1 MRQLHA
7 QLRERADVVI
17 YDSPPFLASADA
29 QVLSADVDGVLYV
42 VQFGEV
48 RKSAIRHAVDL
59 LSQAHA
65 NLLGI
70 VFNKITLSGIRDDY
84 YYYGYYRYY
93 RYYDY
98 RPKIEG
104 APSQRRRR
112 GRHADYEAM
121 LAAREAHEQGNG
133 QATPETEAGPD
144 TDGHAGSDG
153 NAETEGGTSGAG
165 GEESTAIVPDEEK
178 EQNG

>member
-1 MRQLHA
+1 MRVLSTGPLPPNPAELLNSPAMRNLHS

-17 YDSPPFLASADA
+17 YDSPPFLASADS

-42 VQFGEV
+42 VQFGEA
-48 RKSAIRHAVDL
+48 RKSAIRHANDL

-65 NLLGI
+65 NLFGI

-104 APSQRRRR
+104 GTGKRRS
-112 GRHADYEAM
+112 RHSEYEAM
-121 LAAREAHEQGNG
+121 LAAAEGR
-133 QATPETEAGPD
+133 PEPD
-144 TDGHAGSDG
+144 DAD
-153 NAETEGGTSGAG
+153 
-165 GEESTAIVPDEEK
+165 ESTAIEKDK
-178 EQNG
+178 EQKA